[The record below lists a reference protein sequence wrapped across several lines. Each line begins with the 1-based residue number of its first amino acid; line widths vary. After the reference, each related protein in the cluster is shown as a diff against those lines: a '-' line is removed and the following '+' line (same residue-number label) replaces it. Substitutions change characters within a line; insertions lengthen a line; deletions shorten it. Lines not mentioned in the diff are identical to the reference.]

1 MISERML
8 EEEIWLAS
16 NQFSPDIFTGYKI
29 YNMSNSCPIQT
40 NATCGAITK
49 VYKGNK

>member
-16 NQFSPDIFTGYKI
+16 NQFPHVQFKLLLLVELSPKFIKV
-29 YNMSNSCPIQT
+29 T
-40 NATCGAITK
+40 NDK
-49 VYKGNK
+49 PV